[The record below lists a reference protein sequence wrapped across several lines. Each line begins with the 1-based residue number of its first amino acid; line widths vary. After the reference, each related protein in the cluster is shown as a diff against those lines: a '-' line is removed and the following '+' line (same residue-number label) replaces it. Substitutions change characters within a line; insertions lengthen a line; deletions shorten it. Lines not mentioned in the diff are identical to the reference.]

1 MSIADTSQR
10 PLTRDAEPSPH
21 VVPAGTRALLATLM
35 DVLAALV
42 PLLAVPLLG
51 RTRLP
56 LACAWTSAGVLVILV
71 AAALIAD
78 LCRTG
83 RTPGRRLLGVR
94 TVAAATGLPPTLRE
108 VVRRQLSTAD
118 LRAGRDPLRLVPAGA
133 RPLEPAGWTGWRQSA
148 ADGTGQWQLLLD
160 NGVQVALT
168 GSSLVGRDPTNEPG
182 QSHQLLAVPDLTRSI
197 SRVHALLEPDA
208 DCVWLT
214 DTGATNGTRAATPS
228 AAGGTVIERWLRP
241 GERVAVRAGSTIH
254 LGDRALR
261 LSRSNHPEA

>member
-108 VVRRQLSTAD
+108 VVRRQHQV
-118 LRAGRDPLRLVPAGA
+118 GPVQGA
-133 RPLEPAGWTGWRQSA
+133 LHGHP
-148 ADGTGQWQLLLD
+148 
-160 NGVQVALT
+160 GVIAHRVRT
-168 GSSLVGRDPTNEPG
+168 ICWFFGSIVNP
-182 QSHQLLAVPDLTRSI
+182 V
-197 SRVHALLEPDA
+197 
-208 DCVWLT
+208 
-214 DTGATNGTRAATPS
+214 
-228 AAGGTVIERWLRP
+228 
-241 GERVAVRAGSTIH
+241 AGSV
-254 LGDRALR
+254 
-261 LSRSNHPEA
+261 